1 MNTWAPLWSG
11 IVDSSLWDEP
21 DYVCKVF
28 LTMLAI
34 KDADHV
40 VRLSAYQLGK
50 RARKTE
56 VEVLDALK
64 ILSSP
69 DTKRV
74 EKQEFEGRRIQ
85 SVEDGWKVLN
95 GEKFRDLVRKEAEKA
110 RNRRSQQAYRE
121 RQRLIAMRQN
131 HPLPGE
137 AAYVRGVEAGIVDVA
152 TGAPVVPMKAEAPAV
167 VLPPDSERVSPP
179 GVPTAEAFMPPFES
193 CPRPTAPPGYVPL
206 ADEGHKA
213 PDKRAEIESLHRVY
227 GEVTKEIV
235 ELTFDRERTWFEW
248 MARKFTEVD
257 LRMVVRHLN
266 AGIKQGKRND
276 GALKF
281 SNLVGRPDLFEEDL
295 AAARKVRGVSLAP
308 KPAAPVVHQAPK
320 DPREKSLK
328 EKTPEELASE
338 QEMFRKLRESM
349 APAVATA

>member
-1 MNTWAPLWSG
+1 MERYTPIFSR
-11 IVDSSLWDEP
+11 IVDSSLWIEP
-21 DYVCKVF
+21 DYVVKVF
-28 LTMLAI
+28 LTMLAK
-34 KDADHV
+34 KDADEV
-40 VRLSAYQLGK
+40 VRGTAFNIASWAK
-50 RARKTE
+50 KTE
-56 VEVLDALK
+56 KEVIDALK

-69 DTKRV
+69 DTKRL
-74 EKQEFEGRRIQ
+74 EPQPFDGRRIEK
-85 SVEDGWKVLN
+85 VEGGWKLLN
-95 GEKFRDLVRKEAEKA
+95 GAKYQMEMQRINQRRRKTELQ
-110 RNRRSQQAYRE
+110 RFYR
-121 RQRLIAMRQN
+121 AQN

-167 VLPPDSERVSPP
+167 VLPPDSERVSPL

-295 AAARKVRGVSLAP
+295 AAARKVRGVSFAS

>member
-1 MNTWAPLWSG
+1 
-11 IVDSSLWDEP
+11 
-21 DYVCKVF
+21 
-28 LTMLAI
+28 MLAI

-137 AAYVRGVEAGIVDVA
+137 AAYVRGVEAGTVDVA
-152 TGAPVVPMKAEAPAV
+152 TGVPMVFPAPG
-167 VLPPDSERVSPP
+167 EQVSPP
-179 GVPTAEAFMPPFES
+179 GVPTAEAFMPP
-193 CPRPTAPPGYVPL
+193 PV
-206 ADEGHKA
+206 DEGHKA

-257 LRMVVRHLN
+257 LRMVVRHLKV
-266 AGIKQGKRND
+266 GINQGKRND

-281 SNLVGRPDLFEEDL
+281 SNLIGNPDLFEEDL
-295 AAARKVRGVSLAP
+295 AACRKVRGVSLAP

-328 EKTPEELASE
+328 EKTPEELAAES
-338 QEMFRKLRESM
+338 EMFRKLRESM